1 MRPTNAK
8 PHRAMVLAAGY
19 GKRLRPLTT
28 YYAKPALP
36 LLGRPMIDY
45 TLRRLARQGIREVVV
60 NLHHRPETLEPA
72 LERASE
78 TLCIHRSLETEI
90 LGTAGGLKKAAE
102 LLGQGVFLLL
112 NGDTLSDFDLPKMS
126 EVHARSKAKATLL
139 LRPRPAGGSYSGIRV
154 GKRGEIL
161 GIERGRE
168 ASERNSEL
176 MFSGVWLLDSSV
188 FELLS
193 GAPSGLEEELL
204 PPLIHEKS
212 AFGMVSE
219 GRWIT
224 IDTPRRYWEASLTMV
239 RDRIFEEEW
248 AVRRRP
254 HAVVDGAS
262 ARVLAGADTRVE
274 EGVRFRGT
282 VILGARCHV
291 ARGAKLENVVCWDDA
306 SIPSGASLGN
316 CVVTDGVVLP
326 PECELQD
333 KVILKLGPDRSGLRR
348 REIRDDLVV
357 AELKSGRTS
366 TL

>member
-1 MRPTNAK
+1 MSPK
-8 PHRAMVLAAGY
+8 LPQVAMVLAAGY

-36 LLGRPMIDY
+36 LLGRPMIEY
-45 TLRRLARQGIREVVV
+45 TLRKIARFGIREVVV
-60 NLHHRPETLEPA
+60 NLHHRPETLDAA
-72 LERASE
+72 LARASE
-78 TLCIHRSLETEI
+78 SLSVHRSFESEI
-90 LGTAGGLKKAAE
+90 LGTAGGLKKVAE
-102 LLGQGVFLLL
+102 LLGKGVFLLV
-112 NGDTLSDFDLPKMS
+112 NGDTISDFDLKRMA
-126 EVHARSKAKATLL
+126 EVHARSKAQATLL
-139 LRPRPAGGSYSGIRV
+139 LRPRPAGGGFSGIRV

-168 ASERNSEL
+168 STAEL
-176 MFSGVWLLDSSV
+176 MFAGVWLLEPAT

-193 GAPSGLEEELL
+193 GEPRGLEEELL
-204 PPLIHEKS
+204 PRLIEKRR
-212 AFGMVSE
+212 AFGSIQD

-239 RDRIFEEEW
+239 RDRLFEEDW
-248 AVRRRP
+248 GVRRRP
-254 HAVVDGAS
+254 HAVVNGAS

-291 ARGAKLENVVCWDDA
+291 APGVKLENVVCWDDA
-306 SIPSGASLGN
+306 SIASGVSIAN

-326 PECELQD
+326 SHSELKD
-333 KVILKLGPDRSGLRR
+333 KVILRLGSDRSGLRR
-348 REIRDDLVV
+348 REIQDDLVV
-357 AELKSGRTS
+357 AELKSGRTA

>member
-1 MRPTNAK
+1 MSSK
-8 PHRAMVLAAGY
+8 LPHRAMVLAAGF

-36 LLGRPMIDY
+36 LLGRPMIEY
-45 TLRRLARQGIREVVV
+45 TLRRIARQGIRDVVV
-60 NLHHRPETLEPA
+60 NLHHRPETLEPS

-78 TLCIHRSLETEI
+78 TLSVHRSLETEI
-90 LGTAGGLKKAAE
+90 LGTAGGLKKAAK

-112 NGDTLSDFDLPKMS
+112 NGDTLCDFDLQQMS

-154 GKRGEIL
+154 GSRGKIL

-168 ASERNSEL
+168 GSAEL
-176 MFSGVWLLDSSV
+176 MFAGVWLLDSSV
-188 FELLS
+188 IELLS
-193 GAPSGLEEELL
+193 GAPGGLEEELL
-204 PPLIHEKS
+204 PRLIEENS
-212 AFGMVSE
+212 AFGSVSD

-262 ARVLAGADTRVE
+262 ARVLAGVDTRVE

-291 ARGAKLENVVCWDDA
+291 AHGAKLENVVCWDDA

-326 PECELQD
+326 SECELKD
-333 KVILKLGPDRSGLRR
+333 KVVLKLGSDRSGVRR
-348 REIRDDLVV
+348 REIQDDLVV
-357 AELKSGRTS
+357 AELKSGRTA

>member
-1 MRPTNAK
+1 MI
-8 PHRAMVLAAGY
+8 LAAGF

-28 YYAKPALP
+28 YYAKPALS
-36 LLGRPMIDY
+36 LLGRPMIEY
-45 TLRRLARQGIREVVV
+45 TLRRIARQGIRDVVV
-60 NLHHRPETLEPA
+60 NLHHRPETIEPA
-72 LERASE
+72 LARASE
-78 TLCIHRSLETEI
+78 TLSIHRSFEPEI
-90 LGTAGGLKKAAE
+90 LGTAGGLKRAAK

-139 LRPRPAGGSYSGIRV
+139 LRPRPAGGGYSGIRI
-154 GKRGEIL
+154 GSRGEIL
-161 GIERGRE
+161 GIERSRE
-168 ASERNSEL
+168 AGERSAEL
-176 MFSGVWLLDSSV
+176 MFAGVWLLDSSV
-188 FELLS
+188 IELLS

-204 PPLIHEKS
+204 PRLIEEKS
-212 AFGMVSE
+212 AFGMVSD

-248 AVRRRP
+248 AARRRP

-291 ARGAKLENVVCWDDA
+291 AHGAKLENVVCWDDA

-326 PECELQD
+326 SDCELKD

-348 REIRDDLVV
+348 REIQDNLVV
-357 AELKSGRTS
+357 AELKSGRTA

>member
-1 MRPTNAK
+1 MK
-8 PHRAMVLAAGY
+8 SKLPHRAMVLAAGY

-36 LLGRPMIDY
+36 LLGRPMIEY
-45 TLRRLARQGIREVVV
+45 TLRRISRQGITEVVV
-60 NLHHRPETLEPA
+60 NLHHRPETLEPVLA
-72 LERASE
+72 RAQE
-78 TLCIHRSLETEI
+78 TLAIHRSFESEI

-102 LLGQGVFLLL
+102 RLGKGLFLLL
-112 NGDTLSDFDLPKMS
+112 NGDTVTDFDLERMA
-126 EVHARSKAKATLL
+126 EVHARAKARATLL
-139 LRPRPAGGSYSGIRV
+139 LRPRPAGGAYSGILV
-154 GKRGEIL
+154 GRRGEIL

-168 ASERNSEL
+168 SKAEL
-176 MFSGVWLLDSSV
+176 MFAGVWLLESSV
-188 FELLS
+188 MELLS
-193 GAPSGLEEELL
+193 GEPRGLEEELL
-204 PPLIHEKS
+204 PRLIEERR
-212 AFGMVSE
+212 AFGAVQD
-219 GRWIT
+219 GRWLS

-239 RDRIFEEEW
+239 RDRLFEEDW

-262 ARVLAGADTRVE
+262 ARVLAGAATRVE

-291 ARGAKLENVVCWDDA
+291 APGAKLENVVCWDDA
-306 SIPSGASLGN
+306 SIAAGASIAN

-326 PECELQD
+326 SDCELKD

-348 REIRDDLVV
+348 REIQDDLVI
-357 AELKSGRTS
+357 AELKSGRTA

>member
-1 MRPTNAK
+1 MSSNL
-8 PHRAMVLAAGY
+8 PHRAMVLAAGF

-36 LLGRPMIDY
+36 LLGRAVIEY
-45 TLRRLARQGIREVVV
+45 SLRRIARQGIRDVVV
-60 NLHHRPETLEPA
+60 NLHHRPETLEPV

-78 TLCIHRSLETEI
+78 TLNIHRSLETEI
-90 LGTAGGLKKAAE
+90 LGTAGGLKKAAP
-102 LLGQGVFLLL
+102 LLGQGAFLLV
-112 NGDTLSDFDLPKMS
+112 NGDTISDLDLPKMA
-126 EVHARSKAKATLL
+126 EVHARSKGKATLL
-139 LRPRPAGGSYSGIRV
+139 LRPRPAGGGYSGIGV

-168 ASERNSEL
+168 AGEKSSDL
-176 MFSGVWLLDSSV
+176 MFAGVWLLDPSV
-188 FELLS
+188 FDLLS
-193 GAPSGLEEELL
+193 GEPRGLEEELL
-204 PPLIHEKS
+204 PRLIDEKS
-212 AFGMVSE
+212 AFGSVSD

-254 HAVVDGAS
+254 HAVVEGAS
-262 ARVLAGADTRVE
+262 ARVLVGNDTRVE

-291 ARGAKLENVVCWDDA
+291 AHGVKLENVVCWDGV
-306 SIPSGASLGN
+306 SILSGASIGN
-316 CVVTDGVVLP
+316 CVVTDGVVVP
-326 PECELQD
+326 SESELKD

-348 REIRDDLVV
+348 REIQDDLVV
-357 AELKSGRTS
+357 AELKTGRTAS
-366 TL
+366 L

>member
-1 MRPTNAK
+1 MRHMSSK
-8 PHRAMVLAAGY
+8 LPHRAMVLAAGY

-36 LLGRPMIDY
+36 LLGRPMIEY
-45 TLRRLARQGIREVVV
+45 TLRRIARQGIREVVV

-78 TLCIHRSLETEI
+78 TLSIHRSLETEI

-102 LLGQGVFLLL
+102 FLGQGVFLLL
-112 NGDTLSDFDLPKMS
+112 NGDTLSDFDLEQMA

-139 LRPRPAGGSYSGIRV
+139 LRPRPAGGGYSGIRV
-154 GKRGEIL
+154 GSRGEIL
-161 GIERGRE
+161 GIERGRVGS
-168 ASERNSEL
+168 AEL
-176 MFSGVWLLDSSV
+176 MFAGVWLLDSSV
-188 FELLS
+188 IELLS
-193 GAPSGLEEELL
+193 GEPRGLEEELL
-204 PPLIHEKS
+204 PRLIEEKS
-212 AFGMVSE
+212 AVASVQD

-224 IDTPRRYWEASLTMV
+224 IDTPRRYWEASLIMV

-291 ARGAKLENVVCWDDA
+291 APGAKLENIVCWDDA
-306 SIPSGASLGN
+306 SIPSGVSVGN
-316 CVVTDGVVLP
+316 CVVTDGVALP
-326 PECELQD
+326 AEIELWD
-333 KVILKLGPDRSGLRR
+333 KVILKLGSDRSGLRR
-348 REIRDDLVV
+348 REIKDNLVV
-357 AELKSGRTS
+357 AELKSGRMATF
-366 TL
+366 

>member
-1 MRPTNAK
+1 MSSK
-8 PHRAMVLAAGY
+8 LPHRAMILAAGF

-36 LLGRPMIDY
+36 LLGRPMIEY
-45 TLRRLARQGIREVVV
+45 TLRGIARQGIREVVV

-78 TLCIHRSLETEI
+78 TLLVHRSLETEI
-90 LGTAGGLKKAAE
+90 LGTAGGLKKAAK

-112 NGDTLSDFDLPKMS
+112 NGDTLCDFDLPNMF

-139 LRPRPAGGSYSGIRV
+139 LRPRPAGVGYSGIRV

-168 ASERNSEL
+168 AGEKSSEL
-176 MFSGVWLLDSSV
+176 MFAGVWLLDSSV
-188 FELLS
+188 LELLS
-193 GAPSGLEEELL
+193 GEPGGLEEELL
-204 PPLIHEKS
+204 PRLIEEKR
-212 AFGMVSE
+212 AFASVSD

-262 ARVLAGADTRVE
+262 ARVLAGADSRVE
-274 EGVRFRGT
+274 EGVRFLGT

-291 ARGAKLENVVCWDDA
+291 AHGAKLENVVCWDDI

-316 CVVTDGVVLP
+316 CVVTDWVVLP
-326 PECELQD
+326 SDCELKD

-348 REIRDDLVV
+348 REIQDSLVV

-366 TL
+366 SL

>member
-1 MRPTNAK
+1 
-8 PHRAMVLAAGY
+8 MVLAAGF
-19 GKRLRPLTT
+19 GKRLRPLST

-45 TLRRLARQGIREVVV
+45 TLRSLARQGIRDVVV
-60 NLHHRPETLEPA
+60 NLHHRPETLEPIF
-72 LERASE
+72 ERASE
-78 TLCIHRSLETEI
+78 TIAIRRSLETAI
-90 LGTAGGLKKAAE
+90 LGTAGGLKKAAP
-102 LLGQGVFLLL
+102 LLGQETFLLV
-112 NGDTLSDFDLPKMS
+112 NGDTLCDFDLPKMA
-126 EVHARSKAKATLL
+126 EAHARSKAKATLL
-139 LRPRPAGGSYSGIRV
+139 LRPRPAGGGYSGIRV
-154 GKRGEIL
+154 GSRGEVL

-168 ASERNSEL
+168 AGESADL
-176 MFSGVWLLDSSV
+176 MFAGVWLLDPSV

-193 GAPSGLEEELL
+193 GEPRGLEEEML
-204 PPLIHEKS
+204 PRLIEEKR
-212 AFGMVSE
+212 AFGSVQD

-254 HAVVDGAS
+254 HAVVEGAS
-262 ARVLAGADTRVE
+262 ARVLVGTDTRVE

-291 ARGAKLENVVCWDDA
+291 AHGVKLENVVCWDGV
-306 SIPSGASLGN
+306 SILSGASIGN
-316 CVVTDGVVLP
+316 CVVTDGVVVP
-326 PECELQD
+326 SETELKD

-348 REIRDDLVV
+348 REIQDDLVV
-357 AELKSGRTS
+357 AELKSGRTA

>member
-1 MRPTNAK
+1 MI
-8 PHRAMVLAAGY
+8 LAAGF

-36 LLGRPMIDY
+36 LLGRPMIEY
-45 TLRRLARQGIREVVV
+45 ALRAIARQGIRDVVV

-72 LERASE
+72 LARASE
-78 TLCIHRSLETEI
+78 TLSIHRSLETEI
-90 LGTAGGLKKAAE
+90 LGTAGGLKKAAK

-112 NGDTLSDFDLPKMS
+112 NGDTLCDFDLPKMS
-126 EVHARSKAKATLL
+126 EVHARSKARATLL
-139 LRPRPAGGSYSGIRV
+139 LRPRPAGGGYSGIRI
-154 GKRGEIL
+154 GSRREIL
-161 GIERGRE
+161 GIERSRDGS
-168 ASERNSEL
+168 AEL
-176 MFSGVWLLDSSV
+176 MFAGVWLLDSSV
-188 FELLS
+188 LELLS
-193 GAPSGLEEELL
+193 GAPRGLEEELL
-204 PPLIHEKS
+204 PRLIEEKS
-212 AFGMVSE
+212 AFASVQD

-239 RDRIFEEEW
+239 RDRILEEEW
-248 AVRRRP
+248 AARRRP

-262 ARVLAGADTRVE
+262 ARVLAGADTRVA

-291 ARGAKLENVVCWDDA
+291 AHGAKLENVVCWDDA

-316 CVVTDGVVLP
+316 CIVTDGVVLP
-326 PECELQD
+326 SDCELKD

-348 REIRDDLVV
+348 REIQDDLVV
-357 AELKSGRTS
+357 AELKSGRTA

>member
-1 MRPTNAK
+1 MSSNL
-8 PHRAMVLAAGY
+8 PHRAMVLAAGF

-36 LLGRPMIDY
+36 LLGRAVIEY
-45 TLRRLARQGIREVVV
+45 SLRRIARQGIRDVVV
-60 NLHHRPETLEPA
+60 NLHHRPETLEGA
-72 LERASE
+72 LARASE
-78 TLCIHRSLETEI
+78 TLSVHRSIETEI
-90 LGTAGGLKKAAE
+90 LGTAGGVKKAAKF
-102 LLGQGVFLLL
+102 LGQGVFLLL

-139 LRPRPAGGSYSGIRV
+139 LRPRPAGGVYSGIRV
-154 GKRGEIL
+154 GSRGEIL

-168 ASERNSEL
+168 ICEQSAEL
-176 MFSGVWLLDSSV
+176 MFAGVWLLDSSV
-188 FELLS
+188 IDLLS
-193 GAPSGLEEELL
+193 GEPGGLEEELL
-204 PPLIHEKS
+204 PRLIEDKS
-212 AFGMVSE
+212 AFASVQD

-239 RDRIFEEEW
+239 RDRIFEEDW

-262 ARVLAGADTRVE
+262 ARVLAGTDTRVE

-282 VILGARCHV
+282 VILGSRCHV
-291 ARGAKLENVVCWDDA
+291 AHGAKLENVVCWDEV

-326 PECELQD
+326 PGSELKD
-333 KVILKLGPDRSGLRR
+333 KVILKPGNDRSGLRR
-348 REIRDDLVV
+348 REIKDDLVV

>member
-1 MRPTNAK
+1 
-8 PHRAMVLAAGY
+8 MVLAAGF

-36 LLGRPMIDY
+36 LLGRPMIEY
-45 TLRRLARQGIREVVV
+45 TLRRIARQGIRDVVV

-72 LERASE
+72 LARASE
-78 TLCIHRSLETEI
+78 TLSIYRSFEPEI
-90 LGTAGGLKKAAE
+90 LGTAGGLKKAQK

-112 NGDTLSDFDLPKMS
+112 NGDTLSDFDLPKLS

-139 LRPRPAGGSYSGIRV
+139 LRPRPAGGSYSGIRI
-154 GKRGEIL
+154 GSRGEIL

-168 ASERNSEL
+168 ASSEL
-176 MFSGVWLLDSSV
+176 MFAGVWLLDASV
-188 FELLS
+188 IELLS

-204 PPLIHEKS
+204 PRLIEERS
-212 AFGMVSE
+212 AFGMVSD

-248 AVRRRP
+248 AARRRP

-262 ARVLAGADTRVE
+262 ARVLAGVDTRVE

-291 ARGAKLENVVCWDDA
+291 AHGAKLENVVCWNDA
-306 SIPSGASLGN
+306 SIPSGVSLGN

-326 PECELQD
+326 SDCELKD

-348 REIRDDLVV
+348 REIQDDLVV
-357 AELKSGRTS
+357 AELKSGRTA